1 MDHDENRD
9 MDVAS
14 AVAIMA
20 AMGRFD
26 TEFLIYG
33 SAVQEADGKIYY
45 YATAN
50 REKLSQ
56 LIREARREERYFMP
70 IISHI
75 ERVKVPADMKDE
87 WAAKSKLA
95 LIRRMKEQYDAFI
108 PMMQPFFQTKPN
120 NRAAAILEDYQ
131 ENIDGYFDSTL
142 LQLFWSLVEMSYEA
156 KILSRE
162 SYLRFRT
169 WYDKV
174 QHQMSD
180 DPVLEDNITRVYYGF
195 VYEDETGCRKTLVN
209 AQYENIADKWRDKL
223 MNGLL
228 VAPIIKKQY
237 AFKEFSEMPKARQS
251 FSEWLLSVQSEK
263 YMNIV
268 RALRNM
274 EGVIDHD
281 DLQKMAETFAGY
293 DDAVFASA
301 YYRMIWNNKRE

>member
-1 MDHDENRD
+1 MDYDKNRD

-20 AMGRFD
+20 VMGRFD

-45 YATAN
+45 YATTN

-56 LIREARREERYFMP
+56 MIREARMEERYFMP
-70 IISHI
+70 IISQI

-95 LIRRMKEQYDAFI
+95 LIRRMKKQYDAFI

-120 NRAAAILEDYQ
+120 DRAAAVLRNYQ
-131 ENIDGYFDSTL
+131 ERIDGYFDGTL

-162 SYLRFRT
+162 SYLQFRT

-195 VYEDETGCRKTLVN
+195 IYEDGKGCRKTLVN
-209 AQYENIADKWRDKL
+209 AQYENIADKWRDK
-223 MNGLL
+223 MMKGFL

-237 AFKEFSEMPKARQS
+237 AFKEFSEMPKARQA
-251 FSEWLLSVQSEK
+251 FSDWLLSVQSETF
-263 YMNIV
+263 MNIV
-268 RALRNM
+268 RELRNM
-274 EGVIDHD
+274 EGDISHD
-281 DLQKMAETFAGY
+281 DLQKVTEAFAEY
-293 DDAVFASA
+293 DDAAFASA
-301 YYRMIWNNKRE
+301 YYQTIWNSKQA